1 MKNLFRIF
9 SRAILSTHQSR
20 LQAICFITL
29 LSGGLSSCS
38 PKSSIGESQPVRNVI
53 FIHPDGTTPAF
64 FAAARMLHYG
74 PDGSLHWDKMP
85 FTAVYKGHL
94 KNNLT
99 ASSNAGAVAHAYG
112 VKVHEDSF
120 GMDENNQPVVSMS
133 GKPLTILEEARAAG
147 FAVGLVNSGTITE
160 PGTGVFAARVNN
172 RDDHQGIAKALIRR
186 DSGHEINVILG
197 GGEVW
202 FLPENTIGIHGKPGR
217 RTDGL
222 NLVEEA
228 KKRGYTVVYTPEQL
242 INLPASTNKVLGL
255 FAAFDTYNDNRD
267 GSEVRHIYTEEQLRA
282 EGLTDYLPNTP
293 TLAQMVEAAIKILSN
308 NSSKGFY
315 LVAEEEGT
323 DNFSNNALN
332 ARGAIEATKRADDA
346 IGAAMDF
353 ARSSA
358 NTLVITASDSEA
370 SGLGVVGNPRLD
382 NNGNVIAFREF
393 RRLDGRVYFT
403 EYLDGS
409 NGTSTPPFIS
419 APDRNNRRLPFAVV
433 WSTGGDHSGNV
444 VTRAFGYQ
452 ADLLYGTVD
461 NTMIYRIK
469 YRALFGKFPEDA
481 AR

>member
-1 MKNLFRIF
+1 MKIFNQIFCSSGHYTTQLLIHSFTLMLLF
-9 SRAILSTHQSR
+9 
-20 LQAICFITL
+20 
-29 LSGGLSSCS
+29 SGGLSSCS
-38 PKSSIGESQPVRNVI
+38 SKSSIVESPPVRNVI

-120 GMDENNQPVVSMS
+120 GMDEQNQPVVSMS
-133 GKPLTILEEARAAG
+133 GKPHTILEEARAAG
-147 FAVGLVNSGTITE
+147 FAVGLVNSGSITE

-186 DSGHEINVILG
+186 ESGHEIDVILG

-202 FLPENTIGIHGKPGR
+202 FLPENAIGMHGKPGR

-222 NLVEEA
+222 NLIEEA
-228 KKRGYTVVYTPEQL
+228 KERGYTVVYTTEEL
-242 INLPASTNKVLGL
+242 LKLPASTRMVLGL

-293 TLAQMVEAAIKILSN
+293 TLAQMVDAAIKILSN
-308 NSSKGFY
+308 KSSKGFY

-346 IGAAMDF
+346 IGVAMDF

-393 RRLDGRVYFT
+393 RRLDGSVYFT

-444 VTRAFGYQ
+444 VARAFGYK

-469 YRALFGKFPEDA
+469 YRALFGKFPDEA
-481 AR
+481 VR

>member
-1 MKNLFRIF
+1 LFYGY
-9 SRAILSTHQSR
+9 ILI
-20 LQAICFITL
+20 LV
-29 LSGGLSSCS
+29 LSVGLISCS
-38 PKSSIGESQPVRNVI
+38 SKAGLVETSGVRNVI

-74 PDGSLHWDKMP
+74 PDGTLHWDNMP

-120 GMDENNQPVVSMS
+120 GRDENNQPVVSMS
-133 GKPLTILEEARAAG
+133 GKPLTILEEARDAG
-147 FAVGLVNSGTITE
+147 FAVGMINSGSITE
-160 PGTGVFAARVNN
+160 PGSGVFAARVQN
-172 RDDHQGIAKALIRR
+172 RDDHQGIAKALIIREPDR
-186 DSGHEINVILG
+186 AIDVILG

-202 FLPENTIGIHGKPGR
+202 FLPENIKGQHGKFGK

-228 KKRGYTVVYTPEQL
+228 KKRGYTVVYTPEAL
-242 INLPASTNKVLGL
+242 THLPPSTSRVLGL

-267 GSEVRHIYTEEQLRA
+267 DSEVRHIYTEEQLHI
-282 EGLTDYLPNTP
+282 EELSDYLPNTP
-293 TLAQMVEAAIKILSN
+293 TLAQMVEAAIRVLSR
-308 NSSKGFY
+308 NSTKGFY

-323 DNFSNNALN
+323 DNFSNSALN

-346 IGAAMDF
+346 IGIAMGF
-353 ARSSA
+353 AKTSTG
-358 NTLVITASDSEA
+358 TLVITASDSEA
-370 SGLGVVGNPRLD
+370 SGLGIVGNPRLD
-382 NNGNVIAFREF
+382 SNGNVIAFREF
-393 RRLDGRVYFT
+393 RRLDGSVYFR

-409 NGTSTPPFIS
+409 NGTSTPPFVS
-419 APDRNNRRLPFAVV
+419 APDRNNLRLPFAVV

-444 VTRAFGYQ
+444 VARAFGYQ
-452 ADLLYGTVD
+452 ADLLFGTVD

-469 YRALFGKFPEDA
+469 YRALFGKFPEEA
-481 AR
+481 SR

>member
-1 MKNLFRIF
+1 MKILNKIFCRSGRSTSHLLIQSFSLILLF
-9 SRAILSTHQSR
+9 
-20 LQAICFITL
+20 
-29 LSGGLSSCS
+29 SGGLSSCS
-38 PKSSIGESQPVRNVI
+38 PKAGVAENPPARNVI

-112 VKVHEDSF
+112 VKVHEGSF
-120 GMDENNQPVVSMS
+120 GLDENNQPVVSMS
-133 GKPLTILEEARAAG
+133 GKPFTLLEEAKAAG
-147 FAVGLVNSGTITE
+147 FAVGLINSGTITE
-160 PGTGVFAARVNN
+160 PGTGVFAARAQN

-186 DSGHEINVILG
+186 ESGHEIDVILG

-202 FLPENTIGIHGKPGR
+202 FLPENAIGIHGKHGR
-217 RTDGL
+217 RTDDL
-222 NLVEEA
+222 NLIEEA
-228 KKRGYTVVYTPEQL
+228 KKRGYTVVYTPEEL
-242 INLPASTNKVLGL
+242 LKLPAYTRKVLGL

-267 GSEVRHIYTEEQLRA
+267 ESEVRHIYTEEQLRS

-293 TLAQMVEAAIKILSN
+293 TLAQMVDAAIRILSN

-346 IGAAMDF
+346 IGVAMAF

-382 NNGNVIAFREF
+382 SNGNVIAFREF
-393 RRLDGRVYFT
+393 RRLDGSVYFT

-444 VTRAFGYQ
+444 VARAFGYQ
-452 ADLLYGTVD
+452 ANLLYGTVD

-469 YRALFGKFPEDA
+469 YRALFGKFPDEV